1 MPADPTIPASSVI
14 GRACLDGWRGPVT
27 YTGRA
32 FDTDG
37 PRECVLLG
45 PDARPESER
54 IGPWLVSATDGEG
67 WYVLDCLCEVLSVT
81 PDDLALD
88 LSRREVRLRV
98 VDVLGQGVKCPECNG
113 VGDEPG
119 KERCECDE
127 GAGYLIRPHDARHL
141 LEGPPL
147 GTAGITAAQSA
158 ILLAAH
164 VAGVEA
170 GGPGVRGIVRG
181 IVTMDGVASAVL
193 VGGGCIGGWSRRA
206 DGWHVRLN
214 HGAQHA
220 TMYASESEANAA
232 FCEAAREA
240 GYALLDADG
249 GVRVP
254 S

>member
-27 YTGRA
+27 HTGRA

-45 PDARPESER
+45 PDSRPESER

-67 WYVLDCLCEVLSVT
+67 WYVLDCLCEVLSVA

-88 LSRREVRLRV
+88 LSRREIRLRV
-98 VDVLGQGVKCPECNG
+98 ADVLGQGVGSIP
-113 VGDEPG
+113 
-119 KERCECDE
+119 
-127 GAGYLIRPHDARHL
+127 AHDARHL
-141 LEGPPL
+141 LDGPPL
-147 GTAGITAAQSA
+147 GTAGITAEQSA

-170 GGPGVRGIVRG
+170 GGPGVRGTLKPWGGDGQWIVFTGRTAG
-181 IVTMDGVASAVL
+181 GLGLSTS
-193 VGGGCIGGWSRRA
+193 GGG
-206 DGWHVRLN
+206 RLVY
-214 HGAQHA
+214 GAPEELLA
-220 TMYASESEANAA
+220 V
-232 FCEAAREA
+232 